1 MSIPVDYTSALLKSL
16 SQDRLNNLIAQADAR
31 RILQEVKE
39 SPENYPAFDPLLTEK
54 VTHIAYALLSCGCS
68 LIEGADDS
76 ADEAENLGILER
88 AGKLLSD
95 AYRYNDSEADEKNY
109 NLLIAGMALYAA
121 KQYSRAYCIEGH
133 KSRFQCWATNNTIRK
148 KGF

>member
-1 MSIPVDYTSALLKSL
+1 MSIPADYISDLLNEL
-16 SQDRLNNLIAQADAR
+16 SQGRLGNLITQADAR

-76 ADEAENLGILER
+76 ADGAENLGILER

-95 AYRYNDSEADEKNY
+95 A
-109 NLLIAGMALYAA
+109 
-121 KQYSRAYCIEGH
+121 
-133 KSRFQCWATNNTIRK
+133 
-148 KGF
+148 

>member
-95 AYRYNDSEADEKNY
+95 SFKFSASGLRNFRNY
-109 NLLIAGMALYAA
+109 KGMDKVAL
-121 KQYSRAYCIEGH
+121 
-133 KSRFQCWATNNTIRK
+133 
-148 KGF
+148 